1 MRKPPFQDEEKF
13 KRISVFAEMKMKEVL
28 IIYYSQSGQLTDIL
42 KNIVS
47 TISEEGVNIS
57 YYEIVPKK
65 KFPFPWKQEEFYGA
79 FPETFLQI
87 PTPLESGS
95 SEILQK
101 KYDLVILG
109 YTVWYLTPSIPI
121 NSFLK
126 SAEAKTLLNNTPVVT
141 VSASRNMWIMAQEK
155 MKRLLVA
162 NNANLVGNIALVDR
176 NLNHISVITIVHW
189 LMGGKKTKM
198 LGVFPKPGVSD
209 ADIEAASR
217 FGAPIKEA
225 LLENEYSKLQENLLG
240 LEAVKVDSSLI
251 ATDIRGN
258 MVFTKW
264 ANHLIKKEGEER
276 KKWLVFFKY
285 YLLFAIWLIAP
296 IVFIVFLITYL
307 PMYRKI
313 QREKAFYSSVALKQ
327 D

>member
-1 MRKPPFQDEEKF
+1 
-13 KRISVFAEMKMKEVL
+13 MKEVL
-28 IIYYSQSGQLTDIL
+28 IIYYSQTGQLFDIL
-42 KNIVS
+42 KNIAS
-47 TISEEGVNIS
+47 TISVEKVNIS
-57 YYEIVPKK
+57 YCEILPKK

-87 PTPLESGS
+87 PTPLEAIP

-109 YTVWYLTPSIPI
+109 YTTWYLTPSIPI

-126 SAEAKTLLNNTPVVT
+126 SEEAKLLLANTPVVT

-155 MKRLLVA
+155 VKKLLVA
-162 NNANLVGNIALVDR
+162 NNAKLVGNIALVDR
-176 NLNHISVITIVHW
+176 NMNHISVITIVHW

-198 LGVFPKPGVSD
+198 LGIFPKPGVSD
-209 ADIEAASR
+209 KDIDAASR
-217 FGAPIKEA
+217 FGVPIKEA
-225 LLENEYSKLQENLLG
+225 LHQNEYSNLQQNLLEVG
-240 LEAVKVDSSLI
+240 AVKIDPSLI

-258 MVFTKW
+258 VVFTKW

-276 KKWLVFFKY
+276 KKWLVYFKY

-296 IVFIVFLITYL
+296 IVFIVFLLTYI

-313 QREKAFYSSVALKQ
+313 QRDKAYYSSVALKQ

>member
-1 MRKPPFQDEEKF
+1 
-13 KRISVFAEMKMKEVL
+13 MKEIL
-28 IIYYSQSGQLTDIL
+28 IIYYSQTGQLFDIL
-42 KNIVS
+42 KNIAS
-47 TISEEGVNIS
+47 TISDENVNIS
-57 YYEIVPKK
+57 YCEIVPQNKY
-65 KFPFPWKQEEFYGA
+65 PFPWTQQEFYGA

-87 PTPLESGS
+87 PAPLEAIP

-109 YTVWYLTPSIPI
+109 YTTWYLTPSIPA

-126 SAEAKTLLNNTPVVT
+126 SAEAKILLANTPVIT

-155 MKRLLVA
+155 VKKLLVA
-162 NNANLVGNIALVDR
+162 NNANLVGNIALTDR

-189 LMGGKKTKM
+189 LMGGKKTSM
-198 LGVFPKPGVSD
+198 FGIFPKPGVSD
-209 ADIEAASR
+209 NDIETASR
-217 FGAPIKEA
+217 FGVPIKKA
-225 LLENEYSKLQENLLG
+225 LHQNEYSELQNDLLDVG
-240 LEAVKVDSSLI
+240 AVKVDPSLI

-258 MVFTKW
+258 IVFTKW
-264 ANHLIKKEGEER
+264 ANHLIKKEGQER
-276 KKWLVFFKY
+276 EKWLVYFKY

-296 IVFIVFLITYL
+296 IVFIVFLLTYI

-313 QREKAFYSSVALKQ
+313 QRDKAYYSSVALKQ

>member
-1 MRKPPFQDEEKF
+1 
-13 KRISVFAEMKMKEVL
+13 MKEVL
-28 IIYYSQSGQLTDIL
+28 VIYYSQSGQLTDIL
-42 KNIVS
+42 KNIS
-47 TISEEGVNIS
+47 ATISDEKVNIS
-57 YYEIVPKK
+57 YCEIVPKK

-87 PTPLESGS
+87 PSPLESVP

-101 KYDLVILG
+101 KYDMVILG
-109 YTVWYLTPSIPI
+109 YTTWYLTPSIPI

-126 SAEAKTLLNNTPVVT
+126 SEEAKTILDNTLVVT

-155 MKRLLVA
+155 VKKLLVE
-162 NNANLVGNIALVDR
+162 NNAKLVGNIALVDR

-198 LGVFPKPGVSD
+198 FGIFPKPGVSD
-209 ADIEAASR
+209 KDIKAASR
-217 FGAPIKEA
+217 FGVPIKEA
-225 LLENEYSKLQENLLG
+225 LLQNEYSKLQNNLLEVG
-240 LEAVKVDSSLI
+240 AVKVDPSLI

-276 KKWLVFFKY
+276 KKWLGYFKY

-296 IVFIVFLITYL
+296 IVFIVFLVTYL

-313 QREKAFYSSVALKQ
+313 QRDKAYYSSVALKKN
-327 D
+327 

>member
-1 MRKPPFQDEEKF
+1 
-13 KRISVFAEMKMKEVL
+13 MKEVL
-28 IIYYSQSGQLTDIL
+28 IIYYSQTGQLFDIL
-42 KNIVS
+42 KNIGS
-47 TISEEGVNIS
+47 TLSDEKVNIS
-57 YYEIVPKK
+57 FLEIEPKK

-87 PTPLESGS
+87 PTPLENIS
-95 SEILQK
+95 SKILDR

-109 YTVWYLTPSIPI
+109 YTTWYLTPSIPI

-126 SAEAKTLLNNTPVVT
+126 SAEAKILLNNTPVVT

-155 MKRLLVA
+155 VKKLLVT
-162 NNANLVGNIALVDR
+162 NNSKLVGNIALVDR
-176 NLNHISVITIVHW
+176 NINHISVITIVHW

-198 LGVFPKPGVSD
+198 FGIFPKPGVSD
-209 ADIEAASR
+209 SDIKRASR
-217 FGAPIKEA
+217 FGVPIKEA
-225 LLENEYSKLQENLLG
+225 LLQNNYINLQKNLLEIG
-240 LEAVKVDSSLI
+240 AVKVDPSLI

-258 MVFTKW
+258 IVFTKW

-276 KKWLVFFKY
+276 KKWLVYFKY

-296 IVFIVFLITYL
+296 IVFIVFLLTYI

-313 QREKAFYSSVALKQ
+313 QKDITYYSSVALKQ

>member
-1 MRKPPFQDEEKF
+1 
-13 KRISVFAEMKMKEVL
+13 MKEVL
-28 IIYYSQSGQLTDIL
+28 VIYYSQTGQLLDIL
-42 KNIVS
+42 KNIASAVS
-47 TISEEGVNIS
+47 DEKVNIS
-57 YYEIVPKK
+57 YCEIVPKK

-87 PTPLESGS
+87 PTPLEAIP

-109 YTVWYLTPSIPI
+109 FTTWYLTPSIPI

-126 SAEAKTLLNNTPVVT
+126 SAEAKTLLANTRVVT

-155 MKRLLVA
+155 VKKLLVA
-162 NNANLVGNIALVDR
+162 NNAKLLGNIALVDR
-176 NLNHISVITIVHW
+176 NMNHISVITIVHW

-198 LGVFPKPGVSD
+198 LGIFPKPGVSNN
-209 ADIEAASR
+209 DIKAASR
-217 FGAPIKEA
+217 FGILIKDA
-225 LLENEYSKLQENLLG
+225 LIQNEYSNLQQNLLSVG
-240 LEAVKVDSSLI
+240 AVKVDPSLI

-258 MVFTKW
+258 VVFTKW
-264 ANHLIKKEGEER
+264 ANHLIKKDGEER
-276 KKWLVFFKY
+276 KKWLVYFKY
-285 YLLFAIWLIAP
+285 YLLFAIWFIAP
-296 IVFIVFLITYL
+296 IVFIVFLLTYV

-313 QREKAFYSSVALKQ
+313 QRDKAYYSSVALKQ

>member
-1 MRKPPFQDEEKF
+1 
-13 KRISVFAEMKMKEVL
+13 MKEVL
-28 IIYYSQSGQLTDIL
+28 IIYYSQTGQLFDIL
-42 KNIVS
+42 QNVAS
-47 TISEEGVNIS
+47 TISDEKVNIS
-57 YYEIVPKK
+57 YCEIIPKK

-87 PTPLESGS
+87 PTPLEAISA
-95 SEILQK
+95 EILQK

-109 YTVWYLTPSIPI
+109 YTTWYLTPSIPI

-126 SAEAKTLLNNTPVVT
+126 SEEAKLLLANTPVIT

-155 MKRLLVA
+155 VKKLLVV
-162 NNANLVGNIALVDR
+162 NNAKLVGNIALVDR
-176 NLNHISVITIVHW
+176 NMNHISVITIVHW
-189 LMGGKKTKM
+189 LIGGKKTKM
-198 LGVFPKPGVSD
+198 LGIFPKPGVSD
-209 ADIEAASR
+209 KDIAAASR
-217 FGAPIKEA
+217 FGVPIKEA
-225 LLENEYSKLQENLLG
+225 LLQNEYSNLQQNLLEVG
-240 LEAVKVDSSLI
+240 AVKIDPSLI

-258 MVFTKW
+258 VVFTKW

-276 KKWLVFFKY
+276 KKWLVYFKY

-296 IVFIVFLITYL
+296 IVFIVFLLTYI

-313 QREKAFYSSVALKQ
+313 QRDKAYYLSVALKQ

>member
-1 MRKPPFQDEEKF
+1 
-13 KRISVFAEMKMKEVL
+13 MKEVL

-42 KNIVS
+42 KSIAS
-47 TISEEGVNIS
+47 TITDQNVNIT
-57 YYEIVPKK
+57 YHQIIPKK
-65 KFPFPWKQEEFYGA
+65 AFPFPWKAEEFYGA

-87 PTPLESGS
+87 PTPLKNVPS
-95 SEILQK
+95 SILLK

-109 YTVWYLTPSIPI
+109 YTTWFLTPSIPI

-126 SAEAKTLLNNTPVVT
+126 SEEARSLLSNTPVIT

-155 MKRLLVA
+155 IKKLLVA
-162 NNANLVGNIALVDR
+162 NEANLVGNIALVDR
-176 NLNHISVITIVHW
+176 NPNHISVITIVHW

-209 ADIEAASR
+209 KDINDSSR
-217 FGAPIKEA
+217 FGIPIKAA
-225 LLENEYSKLQENLLG
+225 LLQNKFPNLQTQLLDVG
-240 LEAVKVDSSLI
+240 AVKVDSSLI

-258 MVFTKW
+258 IVFKKW
-264 ANHLIKKEGEER
+264 ANHLIKKEGAAR
-276 KKWLVFFKY
+276 KKGLVYFKY

-296 IVFIVFLITYL
+296 IVFIVFLLTYI

-313 QREKAFYSSVALKQ
+313 QRDKAYYSSVALKHN
-327 D
+327 

>member
-1 MRKPPFQDEEKF
+1 
-13 KRISVFAEMKMKEVL
+13 MKEVL
-28 IIYYSQSGQLTDIL
+28 IVYYSQTGQLFDIL
-42 KNIVS
+42 KNISS
-47 TISEEGVNIS
+47 TLSDEKVNITFC
-57 YYEIVPKK
+57 EIIPKK
-65 KFPFPWKQEEFYGA
+65 KFPFPWKEEEFYDA

-87 PTPLESGS
+87 PTPLEDIPL
-95 SEILQK
+95 EILQK

-109 YTVWYLTPSIPI
+109 YTTWYLTPSIPI

-126 SAEAKTLLNNTPVVT
+126 SSEAKILLANNPVIT

-155 MKRLLVA
+155 VKKLLVA
-162 NNANLVGNIALVDR
+162 NNAKLVGNIALVDR

-198 LGVFPKPGVSD
+198 LGIFPKPGVSD
-209 ADIEAASR
+209 KDIEAASR
-217 FGAPIKEA
+217 FGTPIKEA
-225 LLENEYSKLQENLLG
+225 LLENKFSKLQQNLLYVG
-240 LEAVKVDSSLI
+240 AVKVDPSLI

-258 MVFTKW
+258 VVFTKW

-276 KKWLVFFKY
+276 KKWLVYFKY

-296 IVFIVFLITYL
+296 IVFIVFLLTYI

-313 QREKAFYSSVALKQ
+313 QREKAYYSSVALKQ

>member
-1 MRKPPFQDEEKF
+1 
-13 KRISVFAEMKMKEVL
+13 MKEVL
-28 IIYYSQSGQLTDIL
+28 IIYYSQSGQLTDVL
-42 KNIVS
+42 KNIAS
-47 TISEEGVNIS
+47 TISGEEVNIT

-79 FPETFLQI
+79 FPNTFLQI
-87 PTPLESGS
+87 PAPLESIPS
-95 SEILQK
+95 AILQK
-101 KYDLVILG
+101 KYDLVIVG
-109 YTVWYLTPSIPI
+109 YTTWYLTPSIPI

-126 SAEAKTLLNNTPVVT
+126 SAEAKLLLSNTPVVT

-155 MKRLLVA
+155 VKKLLVG
-162 NNANLVGNIALVDR
+162 NNAKLVGNIALVDR

-189 LMGGKKTKM
+189 LMGGKKTRM

-209 ADIEAASR
+209 KEIEDSAR
-217 FGAPIKEA
+217 FGVPIRAALMQNEYAILQKN
-225 LLENEYSKLQENLLG
+225 LLEVG
-240 LEAVKVDSSLI
+240 AVKVDPSLI

-264 ANHLIKKEGEER
+264 ANHLIKKQGEER
-276 KKWLVFFKY
+276 KKWLVYFKY

-296 IVFIVFLITYL
+296 IVFIVFLLTYL

-313 QREKAFYSSVALKQ
+313 QRDKAYYSSVELK
-327 D
+327 

>member
-1 MRKPPFQDEEKF
+1 
-13 KRISVFAEMKMKEVL
+13 MKEVL
-28 IIYYSQSGQLTDIL
+28 VIYYSQSGQLFDIL
-42 KNIVS
+42 KNIS
-47 TISEEGVNIS
+47 ATLSDEKINIS
-57 YYEIVPKK
+57 YCEIIPKK
-65 KFPFPWKQEEFYGA
+65 KFPFPWKEKEFYDT

-87 PTPLESGS
+87 PVPLDAIPA
-95 SEILQK
+95 EILQK
-101 KYDLVILG
+101 KYDLIILG
-109 YTVWYLTPSIPI
+109 FTTWYLTPSIPI

-126 SAEAKTLLNNTPVVT
+126 SAEAKTLLANTPVVT

-155 MKRLLVA
+155 VKKLLAA
-162 NNANLVGNIALVDR
+162 NDAKLVGNIALVDR

-198 LGVFPKPGVSD
+198 LGIFPKPGVSD
-209 ADIEAASR
+209 NDIEAASR
-217 FGAPIKEA
+217 FGPPIKEA
-225 LLENEYSKLQENLLG
+225 LFQNEYSKLQKNLLSVG
-240 LEAVKVDSSLI
+240 AVKVDPSLI

-258 MVFTKW
+258 VVFTKW

-276 KKWLVFFKY
+276 KKWLVYFKY

-296 IVFIVFLITYL
+296 IVFIVFLLTYF

-313 QREKAFYSSVALKQ
+313 RRDKAYYSSVALKQ

>member
-1 MRKPPFQDEEKF
+1 
-13 KRISVFAEMKMKEVL
+13 MKEVL
-28 IIYYSQSGQLTDIL
+28 IIYYSQTGQLLDIL
-42 KNIVS
+42 KNIAA
-47 TISEEGVNIS
+47 TISGENVKIS
-57 YYEIVPKK
+57 YCEIVPKK

-87 PTPLESGS
+87 PTPLEAIPK
-95 SEILQK
+95 EILQK

-109 YTVWYLTPSIPI
+109 YTTWYLTPSIPI

-126 SAEAKTLLNNTPVVT
+126 SEEAKTLLANTPVVT

-155 MKRLLVA
+155 VKKLLVTNQA
-162 NNANLVGNIALVDR
+162 KLVGNIALVDR

-198 LGVFPKPGVSD
+198 WGIFPKPGVSD
-209 ADIEAASR
+209 TDIENASR
-217 FGAPIKEA
+217 FGKPIKEA
-225 LLENEYSKLQENLLG
+225 MLQNEYSNLQENLLKTG
-240 LEAVKVDSSLI
+240 AVKVDPSLI

-258 MVFTKW
+258 VVFTKW

-276 KKWLVFFKY
+276 KKWLVYFKY

-296 IVFIVFLITYL
+296 IVFVVFLLTYF

-313 QREKAFYSSVALKQ
+313 QRENAYYSSVALKQ

>member
-1 MRKPPFQDEEKF
+1 
-13 KRISVFAEMKMKEVL
+13 MKEVL
-28 IIYYSQSGQLTDIL
+28 VIYYSQTGQLLNIL
-42 KNIVS
+42 KNIGS
-47 TISEEGVNIS
+47 AISDEDINIS
-57 YYEIVPKK
+57 YCEIVPKE

-87 PTPLESGS
+87 PSQLESIPA
-95 SEILQK
+95 EILQK
-101 KYDLVILG
+101 KFDLVILG

-126 SAEAKTLLNNTPVVT
+126 SEDANTLLNNTPVVT

-155 MKRLLVA
+155 VKKLLV
-162 NNANLVGNIALVDR
+162 NTNAKLIGNIALVDK

-189 LMGGKKTKM
+189 LIGGKKTRM

-209 ADIEAASR
+209 RDIEAAKR
-217 FGAPIKEA
+217 FGLPIKKA
-225 LLENEYSKLQENLLG
+225 LLKNEYSNLQKDLLDKG
-240 LEAVKVDSSLI
+240 AVKVDPSLI

-258 MVFTKW
+258 IVFTKW
-264 ANHLIKKEGEER
+264 ANHLIKKEGKER
-276 KKWLVFFKY
+276 KKWLVYFKY

-296 IVFIVFLITYL
+296 IVFVVFLLTYI

-313 QREKAFYSSVALKQ
+313 QREKAYYSSVALK
-327 D
+327 

>member
-1 MRKPPFQDEEKF
+1 
-13 KRISVFAEMKMKEVL
+13 MKEVL
-28 IIYYSQSGQLTDIL
+28 IIYYSQTGQLFDIL
-42 KNIVS
+42 KNIASTVS
-47 TISEEGVNIS
+47 VEKVNIS
-57 YYEIVPKK
+57 YCEILPKK

-79 FPETFLQI
+79 FPDTFLQV
-87 PTPLESGS
+87 PTPLEAIR

-109 YTVWYLTPSIPI
+109 YTPWYLTPSIPI

-126 SAEAKTLLNNTPVVT
+126 SEEAKLLLANTPVVT

-155 MKRLLVA
+155 VKKLLVA
-162 NNANLVGNIALVDR
+162 NNAKFVGNIALVDR
-176 NLNHISVITIVHW
+176 NMNHISVITIVHW

-198 LGVFPKPGVSD
+198 LGIFPKPGVSD
-209 ADIEAASR
+209 KDIDAASR
-217 FGAPIKEA
+217 FGVPIKEA
-225 LLENEYSKLQENLLG
+225 LLQNEYSNLQQNLLEVG
-240 LEAVKVDSSLI
+240 AVKIDPSLI

-258 MVFTKW
+258 VVFTKW

-276 KKWLVFFKY
+276 KKWLVYFKY
-285 YLLFAIWLIAP
+285 YLLFVIWLIAP
-296 IVFIVFLITYL
+296 IVFIVFLLTYI

-313 QREKAFYSSVALKQ
+313 QRDKAYYSSVALKQ

>member
-1 MRKPPFQDEEKF
+1 
-13 KRISVFAEMKMKEVL
+13 MKEVL
-28 IIYYSQSGQLTDIL
+28 IVYYSQTGQLTDIL
-42 KNIVS
+42 KNIAS
-47 TISEEGVNIS
+47 TIASESINIS

-87 PTPLESGS
+87 PTPLEVVP

-101 KYDLVILG
+101 KYDLIILG
-109 YTVWYLTPSIPI
+109 YTTWYLTPSIPI

-126 SAEAKTLLNNTPVVT
+126 SDEAKKLLANTPVVT

-155 MKRLLVA
+155 MKKLLVA
-162 NNANLVGNIALVDR
+162 NNAKLVGNIALVDK
-176 NLNHISVITIVHW
+176 NPNHISVITIVHW

-198 LGVFPKPGVSD
+198 WGVFPKPGVSD
-209 ADIEAASR
+209 TNIAEASR
-217 FGAPIKEA
+217 FGIPIKAA
-225 LLENEYSKLQENLLG
+225 LLQNEYSNLQQNLLEIG
-240 LEAVKVDSSLI
+240 AVKIDPSLI

-276 KKWLVFFKY
+276 KKWLVYFKY

-296 IVFIVFLITYL
+296 IVFIVFLITYF
-307 PMYRKI
+307 PRYNKI
-313 QREKAFYSSVALKQ
+313 KRDKAYYSSVALK
-327 D
+327 